1 MTHILIIAPVQE
13 LVLHNVAIFDNADV
27 HKVQDFIEDKTKD
40 YGDIERVII
49 SMGTVRIMEKDDQI
63 PIPLQWGGGP
73 MPESERGKKD
83 V

>member
-1 MTHILIIAPVQE
+1 MTHILIIAPAQE

-27 HKVQDFIEDKTKD
+27 HKVQDFIKDKTKD

-63 PIPLQWGGGP
+63 PIPLLWGGGP
-73 MPESERGKKD
+73 MPVSERGKKD